1 LETQLELIESPIK
14 STRRGAQANILYL
27 LQGRS
32 FTPELTRTADDTG
45 CFAETDGPEEQLHWV
60 IENAR
65 LTRAVHGVPILVSAL
80 KDAVRRYNHLLYVK
94 PIRYRAVNKLIARD
108 MSENP
113 TSSAGP
119 SGGFLPG
126 EPYDERAQETQDLL
140 GILYFIVEISRSD
153 DDFGDELS
161 ELFDL
166 YSRLTE

>member
-1 LETQLELIESPIK
+1 LETQLELIESPVK
-14 STRRGAQANILYL
+14 STRRCAQANILYL

-32 FTPELTRTADDTG
+32 FTPKLTRTADETG

-65 LTRAVHGVPILVSAL
+65 LTRAVHGVPILVC
-80 KDAVRRYNHLLYVK
+80 
-94 PIRYRAVNKLIARD
+94 RAPQNELIARD

-119 SGGFLPG
+119 SGGFIPG

-161 ELFDL
+161 EYFDL
-166 YSRLTE
+166 YRI